1 MVPNGFEL
9 SVGAR
14 YTLDLQGQRSA
25 YTLTGRL
32 RKVSATSISF
42 DTDGGRNLTI
52 PLRAV
57 KSARVLDDLRDSKES
72 SGHSQRDLGGTI
84 RHSLD
89 EATTGQDSIQD
100 VKRIREAMREVAPR
114 VTSAANRARI
124 ESAIELSNLLERH
137 VLSTDLVEASRI
149 RQQILSVAKSARVDR
164 GLRYKPNSLAA
175 EIDAALTWLYKVE
188 NEHWETFTA
197 QHYAPPRIL
206 TKDRINVSRDS
217 ANEFELPIRVTLD
230 SSAAE
235 AHDVTLRLDK
245 FRSLKVIGAT
255 PRTSVLQP
263 GSSVI
268 LRAQMRDNRKQGAR
282 SDVRIDA
289 HLSFKDLAGE
299 RRESPRQTLDL
310 RINSKYVREEIPNPF
325 KAYAG
330 GLPIENE
337 DMFFGRQELIS
348 EFVKELSKPPG
359 GMCYALYG
367 QQRTGKSSV
376 LAQVRSRLQ
385 DRGAIVASLSIGI
398 IDRKSMTIDFI
409 EEVLDQFRVQI
420 DARLPKELSN
430 TLLSRWPDTAAIEK
444 RPLRSFQRARAAA
457 GAILRSAGHTGV
469 PFVVVVD
476 EFTYLHEILRRRGI
490 EPSEHNELRDFMR
503 QLKGLLEERLFSALL
518 VGQDTMPRF
527 LDAYPNEFSVMATR
541 KLDYLRHDET
551 QALADEPVRTSDGQS
566 RYSGYALSTIVTYT
580 DGHPFF
586 TQIVCDRV
594 ISTVNSKSRVEI
606 TQSDVEEAVESLIAG
621 QDCIEAHKFDCLVT
635 ADNTHSLLVDMA
647 GDGEDD
653 EAEVD
658 GSRDALEVLRRIAA
672 FSGSQNE
679 AVPIERLQL
688 EARHKLALDDLLMRG
703 VVRQSD
709 AGVVIRVL
717 LYADY
722 LRRQ

>member
-1 MVPNGFEL
+1 MASIGIEFTA
-9 SVGAR
+9 GAR

-32 RKVSATSISF
+32 REISDTSIRF
-42 DTDGGRNLTI
+42 DTDEGRSLTI

-57 KSARVLDDLRDSKES
+57 TFARALDGPRGITEADP
-72 SGHSQRDLGGTI
+72 SQRDLGRAI
-84 RHSLD
+84 KRSREEAAKD
-89 EATTGQDSIQD
+89 EDPIQG
-100 VKRIREAMREVAPR
+100 VKLVRETMREIAPR

-124 ESAIELSNLLERH
+124 ESAIELSNLVERH
-137 VLSTDLVEASRI
+137 VLSRDLRRASRI
-149 RQQILSVAKSARVDR
+149 RQQILSVVKSARVGR
-164 GLRYKPNSLAA
+164 GPRYKPTSLAA
-175 EIDAALTWLYKVE
+175 EIDAALGWLYGVE
-188 NEHWETFTA
+188 TEHWDTFA
-197 QHYAPPRIL
+197 ALHYAPPRII
-206 TKDRINVSRDS
+206 TRDRINVSRDS

-235 AHDVTLRLDK
+235 VHDVRVRLDK
-245 FRSLKVIGAT
+245 FRNLKIIGAA
-255 PRTSVLQP
+255 PKIDVLKP
-263 GSSVI
+263 GDSAI
-268 LRAQMRDNRKQGAR
+268 LRTQMRDNRKQGAR
-282 SDVRIDA
+282 ADIRIDA
-289 HLSFKDLAGE
+289 HLAFEDLAGR

-310 RINSKYVREEIPNPF
+310 RIVSREIREEIPNPF
-325 KAYAG
+325 RAYAG
-330 GLPIENE
+330 GLPIESE
-337 DMFFGRQELIS
+337 EMFFGRRDLVA
-348 EFVKELSKPPG
+348 EFVKELSKASG

-376 LAQVRSRLQ
+376 LAQVRSRLRE
-385 DRGAIVASLSIGI
+385 RGAIVAALSIGT

-409 EEVLDQFRVQI
+409 EEVLDQFRVQVHG
-420 DARLPKELSN
+420 RLPKELSS
-430 TLLSRWPDTAAIEK
+430 TLLSRWPDSAAIEK

-457 GAILRSAGHTGV
+457 AAILRSAGHTAI

-503 QLKGLLEERLFSALL
+503 QLKGLLEGRLFSALL

-551 QALADEPVRTSDGQS
+551 QALADEPVRTRDGQS
-566 RYSGYALSTIVTYT
+566 RYSGYALSTIATYT

-621 QDCIEAHKFDCLVT
+621 QDCIEFHKFDCLVT
-635 ADNTHSLLVDMA
+635 ADNTHALLVDMT
-647 GDGEDD
+647 GEGG
-653 EAEVD
+653 EKEVD
-658 GSRDALEVLRRIAA
+658 GSRDALAVLRRIAA
-672 FSGSQNE
+672 VSGSLNE

-688 EARHKLALDDLLMRG
+688 DSRHELALDDLLMRG
-703 VVRQSD
+703 VVRKSD